1 MLELPLLTY
10 FAVMSI
16 TPGPNNLMLAASGV
30 NFGFRRTVPHLL
42 GISIGNGFQLFVIA
56 SLLAMVLGWVES
68 ARLPLALAGCLYLL
82 WLSWKIARAGH
93 PEARAKA
100 RPLGFFGAALF
111 QWLNPKA
118 WVMVVNTAILFM
130 PAGATDR
137 VIAALVLAVTCMAI
151 NFPCVSVW
159 AWTGD
164 RLRQWLAE
172 DRARRQF
179 NTVMAVLMA
188 GTALWLLG
196 DEIRHAGLL

>member
-30 NFGFRRTVPHLL
+30 NFGFRRTVPHML
-42 GISIGNGFQLFVIA
+42 GISLGVALQLFITA
-56 SLLAMVLGWVES
+56 ALLAYVLNGLGS
-68 ARLPLALAGCLYLL
+68 LRLPLGVAGCLYLL
-82 WLSWKIARAGH
+82 WLSWCILRAGR
-93 PEARAKA
+93 PEADSEA
-100 RPLGFFGAALF
+100 RPLGFLGAALF

-118 WVMVVNTAILFM
+118 WVMVINTSILFA
-130 PAGATDR
+130 PQAGQVLWA
-137 VIAALVLAVTCMAI
+137 AALLSLACALV
-151 NFPCVSVW
+151 NLPCIGVW

-164 RLRQWLAE
+164 RLRRWLDGE
-172 DRARRQF
+172 RARRLF